1 MPNESLLPPDPC
13 APADP
18 GGRRIAYSLS
28 IQQSWVDHLRA
39 EAKRRG
45 TTVASLVRRA
55 LVHAGL
61 APTGG
66 VR

>member
-1 MPNESLLPPDPC
+1 MSETSLPADPC

-39 EAKRRG
+39 EARIRG

-66 VR
+66 AR